1 VKQKALAARH
11 FTTYAAQSLPAEGL
25 LVNSSVGR
33 AVRTSEGIDSG
44 DGRPNDHRALVEPLN
59 QEEHSMSRIR
69 IVAMFVAA
77 AFSVWTV
84 GSAVAQAPA
93 PAAKP
98 AETKP
103 ADPAKP
109 AMETKPA
116 DKPAEKSATKEE
128 GKAKDPKAAKGK
140 VKGEEMTKS
149 GDKPAEK
156 SAATPAVSATP
167 AVPAT
172 PGDKGAA
179 TPAVPAKPAEPAKP
193 AAKN

>member
-1 VKQKALAARH
+1 
-11 FTTYAAQSLPAEGL
+11 
-25 LVNSSVGR
+25 
-33 AVRTSEGIDSG
+33 
-44 DGRPNDHRALVEPLN
+44 
-59 QEEHSMSRIR
+59 MSRIR
-69 IVAMFVAA
+69 LVAMFVAA

-116 DKPAEKSATKEE
+116 DKPTEKSAIKEE
-128 GKAKDPKAAKGK
+128 GKAKDPKAAKSK
-140 VKGEEMTKS
+140 AKGEEKMTKS

-156 SAATPAVSATP
+156 
-167 AVPAT
+167 
-172 PGDKGAA
+172 
-179 TPAVPAKPAEPAKP
+179 
-193 AAKN
+193 

>member
-1 VKQKALAARH
+1 
-11 FTTYAAQSLPAEGL
+11 
-25 LVNSSVGR
+25 
-33 AVRTSEGIDSG
+33 
-44 DGRPNDHRALVEPLN
+44 
-59 QEEHSMSRIR
+59 MSRIR

-84 GSAVAQAPA
+84 GAAVAQAPA

-116 DKPAEKSATKEE
+116 DKPADKSATKED

-140 VKGEEMTKS
+140 AKGEEKMTKP
-149 GDKPAEK
+149 GEKAETKPAD
-156 SAATPAVSATP
+156 ATKPAV
-167 AVPAT
+167 
-172 PGDKGAA
+172 
-179 TPAVPAKPAEPAKP
+179 
-193 AAKN
+193 KN

>member
-1 VKQKALAARH
+1 
-11 FTTYAAQSLPAEGL
+11 
-25 LVNSSVGR
+25 VNSSDGT
-33 AVRTSEGIDSG
+33 AVRTGERIDSG
-44 DGRPNDHRALVEPLN
+44 DGRADEHRAVVEQLN
-59 QEEHSMSRIR
+59 QEEHPMSRTR

-84 GSAVAQAPA
+84 GSAVAQTPA

-109 AMETKPA
+109 AMETTKPA

-140 VKGEEMTKS
+140 AKGEEKMTKS
-149 GDKPAEK
+149 GEK
-156 SAATPAVSATP
+156 SATTPAVSATP
-167 AVPAT
+167 ATPAT
-172 PGDKGAA
+172 PGDKGPA

>member
-1 VKQKALAARH
+1 M
-11 FTTYAAQSLPAEGL
+11 
-25 LVNSSVGR
+25 NSSVGR
-33 AVRTSEGIDSG
+33 AVRTSERIDSG
-44 DGRPNDHRALVEPLN
+44 EGRPSDHRALVEQLN

-69 IVAMFVAA
+69 IAAMFVAV

-109 AMETKPA
+109 AMESKPA
-116 DKPAEKSATKEE
+116 DKPVEKSATKEE
-128 GKAKDPKAAKGK
+128 GRAKDPKAAKGK
-140 VKGEEMTKS
+140 VKGEERVTKP

-156 SAATPAVSATP
+156 PAEKAADTKPADA
-167 AVPAT
+167 
-172 PGDKGAA
+172 
-179 TPAVPAKPAEPAKP
+179 AKPAV
-193 AAKN
+193 KN

>member
-1 VKQKALAARH
+1 MRDRISRAWWW
-11 FTTYAAQSLPAEGL
+11 P
-25 LVNSSVGR
+25 VNSSNR
-33 AVRTSEGIDSG
+33 AAVRTGERIDSG
-44 DGRPNDHRALVEPLN
+44 EGRPNDQRALVEQLN

-69 IVAMFVAA
+69 LVAMFVAA

-116 DKPAEKSATKEE
+116 DKPTEKSAIKEE
-128 GKAKDPKAAKGK
+128 GKAKDPKAAKSK
-140 VKGEEMTKS
+140 AKGEEKMTKS

-156 SAATPAVSATP
+156 SAATPATP

-193 AAKN
+193 ASKN